1 MTIVEEI
8 YRNNSRRDFTCI
20 NERTRPVIS
29 LRDEIMQCRDN
40 GKRATIFEFKRSSA
54 SGFKNINYADPEE
67 FANASNEYCNAFSI
81 LTEPLYFGGK
91 FDDSKGFVRMN
102 KPLLMKDFVDRKVMI
117 DKAYSENFDCI
128 LLISDF
134 LSTDQVRDLSGYAKA
149 LGLDVLVEFHEK
161 DRFDMIKSMDGL
173 IIGYNRRNLRTL
185 KMEGEEEMINNLID
199 ETDNPFILESGIN
212 GENIEKINELKFDGY
227 LIGEAV
233 LKDKEFLREIKNL
246 GVIGYDGSRS
256 YN

>member
-1 MTIVEEI
+1 MLSVFSQ
-8 YRNNSRRDFTCI
+8 NLFT
-20 NERTRPVIS
+20 
-29 LRDEIMQCRDN
+29 L
-40 GKRATIFEFKRSSA
+40 
-54 SGFKNINYADPEE
+54 
-67 FANASNEYCNAFSI
+67 
-81 LTEPLYFGGK
+81 GGK

-212 GENIEKINELKFDGY
+212 GDNIERINELKFDGY